1 LQYAAEAVLLILAIL
16 FSILLGVAGVALA
29 QRLMPVQ
36 RRKPHNSAIGTLYG
50 ARFVHHGHTI
60 DELEIVRRFM
70 LETWVL
76 FTKLASFSRRFG
88 TKEQLIDHLDAMK
101 LS

>member
-1 LQYAAEAVLLILAIL
+1 LQYTAEAVLLILAIL
-16 FSILLGVAGVALA
+16 FSMLLGVAGVALA

-36 RRKPHNSAIGTLYG
+36 RRKPHNSAIGTLYW

>member
-1 LQYAAEAVLLILAIL
+1 
-16 FSILLGVAGVALA
+16 
-29 QRLMPVQ
+29 
-36 RRKPHNSAIGTLYG
+36 
-50 ARFVHHGHTI
+50 VHHGHTI